1 MVWDLQHHVDKDLL
15 DSCGTIIDRVY
26 FARLYFYATCMTF
39 FKLIIFVFLYLI
51 SPPMQ
56 YGDRKWQYNIFYS
69 RLFIFY
75 YYYFFP
81 RRLQMQ
87 SQLLG
92 FPILVAIEHGLK
104 KLELVWR

>member
-1 MVWDLQHHVDKDLL
+1 M
-15 DSCGTIIDRVY
+15 I
-26 FARLYFYATCMTF
+26 F
-39 FKLIIFVFLYLI
+39 FIQGYLFIIIF
-51 SPPMQ
+51 
-56 YGDRKWQYNIFYS
+56 
-69 RLFIFY
+69 
-75 YYYFFP
+75 FFP

>member
-1 MVWDLQHHVDKDLL
+1 
-15 DSCGTIIDRVY
+15 
-26 FARLYFYATCMTF
+26 
-39 FKLIIFVFLYLI
+39 
-51 SPPMQ
+51 MQ

-104 KLELVWR
+104 KLISCMCSKQFRIANVF